1 MVEATGL
8 GVLHAAPANSHTG
21 LFGLLF
27 SLSTFIYFVSKQ
39 VGSRRLLPPSS
50 PVGKCCIHQKGT
62 AQKMCDAFFGRGDGT

>member
-27 SLSTFIYFVSKQ
+27 RLSAFIYFVSKQ
-39 VGSRRLLPPSS
+39 VGSRKKAFQKVLKNFLEK
-50 PVGKCCIHQKGT
+50 GK
-62 AQKMCDAFFGRGDGT
+62 AA